1 MSIETLQNE
10 SPLYHIE
17 CRPGEVG
24 RYVLLPGDPGR
35 VSIIAEL
42 LDEPTKI
49 SHNRE
54 YVTYTG
60 KLFGEKVS
68 VTSTGM
74 GCPSTAIAIE
84 ELKMAGADTF
94 IRVGTSG
101 TMQKF
106 IEPGDLI
113 IAWGAIRD
121 EYTSQQYIPLEF
133 PAVADLDVT
142 LALRQAA
149 INNKVSHH
157 FGLTQTKDSFY
168 GQHEPERM
176 PVSGEL
182 QDRWNAWVKGG
193 ALCSEMEASTIFVVS
208 SFLKCR
214 AGGIMLAGGS
224 DAELEV
230 LLNTAVSGLKIL
242 IERDQNKLE

>member
-1 MSIETLQNE
+1 MIIDTSKTE
-10 SPLYHIE
+10 SALYHIG

-35 VSIIAEL
+35 VPIIAEL
-42 LDEPTKI
+42 LDEPKKI
-49 SHNRE
+49 AHNRE
-54 YVTYTG
+54 YMTYTG
-60 KLFGEKVS
+60 KLLGEKVS

-74 GCPSTAIAIE
+74 GCPSTAIAVE

-101 TMQKF
+101 IMQKF

-113 IAWGAIRD
+113 IAWGSIRD

-142 LALRQAA
+142 LSLRQAA
-149 INNKVSHH
+149 RDFKVSHH
-157 FGLTQTKDSFY
+157 FGMTQI
-168 GQHEPERM
+168 
-176 PVSGEL
+176 
-182 QDRWNAWVKGG
+182 KGG
-193 ALCSEMEASTIFVVS
+193 TLCSEMEASTIFVVS

-214 AGGIMLAGGS
+214 AGGIMLAGGTDS
-224 DAELEV
+224 DLDV

-242 IERDQNKLE
+242 IEKDQNKMG

>member
-10 SPLYHIE
+10 SALYHIG

-35 VSIIAEL
+35 VPIIAEL
-42 LDEPTKI
+42 LDEPKKI
-49 SHNRE
+49 AHNRE
-54 YVTYTG
+54 YITYTG

-68 VTSTGM
+68 VSSTGM

-101 TMQKF
+101 TMQNF

-149 INNKVSHH
+149 RDIKVRHH
-157 FGLTQTKDSFY
+157 IGMTQSKDSFY

-176 PVSGEL
+176 PISGEL
-182 QDRWNAWVKGG
+182 QDRWKAWVKGG
-193 ALCSEMEASTIFVVS
+193 TLCSEMEASTIFVVS

-214 AGGIMLAGGS
+214 AGGIMLAGGTDS
-224 DAELEV
+224 DLNV
-230 LLNTAVSGLKIL
+230 LLNTAVSGLNIL
-242 IERDQNKLE
+242 IEHDQKKMG